1 MGASMRAAF
10 LFRAAIL
17 GGLAVLLL
25 ASVPPAPAQNADP
38 PAYHIDIDP
47 DLVVS
52 HPDQDGK
59 KGTYVTLHFKVRRG
73 KGGPVAEDVNKDEI
87 VVLED
92 GKPVTDLEILQ
103 PRAQGLTAVLAM
115 DVSGSME
122 SHNKIIE
129 ARKAANLF
137 LDKLDPRSD
146 CGLILFDHLLRV
158 KEPPGRDPSQFAAH
172 RVLLHQKVDA
182 ARPGG
187 GTSYLDAT
195 SEGLRMLRDIPGRRA
210 VILMTDGVDMN
221 STKTQKQVIE
231 QAKASHVPVYTI
243 GIGDPGKNEP
253 VTTVLV
259 LDHSGSMAA
268 KASDADD
275 EPKIQALREA
285 ASRFVELMRPTA
297 ETTLLPF
304 SSTVDTPEPF
314 SSNKEALKS
323 RIMQLRPA
331 SGTLL
336 YDATFYGVETLA
348 ASRRPG
354 KKAVVVLTDGVDES
368 PGSRRTDED
377 VIEAA
382 KAAGVPLYMLGLGR
396 AGEINEPVMKKMAK
410 ATGGE
415 YFHAENRQKLY
426 DIFEKLSIDLHDDG
440 IDEQALQT
448 LARETGGKYY
458 PGRDVSKLSL
468 IYEELTQELE
478 STYTVTYAS
487 RHPDDGTARKID
499 IAVVRGGKTVSDVAN
514 AGYTVHG
521 VIVPE
526 MDHRVYL
533 ILLAVLAALLAA
545 PAGLRRLFRS
555 NGGH

>member
-1 MGASMRAAF
+1 MRTLSLSFIAVLA
-10 LFRAAIL
+10 
-17 GGLAVLLL
+17 GLASLLVAL
-25 ASVPPAPAQNADP
+25 PPAAAQNAGGP
-38 PAYHIDIDP
+38 EYHIDLDP

-52 HPDQDGK
+52 HPDADGK

-73 KGGPVAEDVNKDEI
+73 KDGPVADDVNKDEI
-87 VVLED
+87 VVEED
-92 GKPVTDLEILQ
+92 GKRVTDLEILQ
-103 PRAQGLTAVLAM
+103 PKAQGLTAVLAM
-115 DVSGSME
+115 DISGSME
-122 SHNKIIE
+122 SHNKITE

-146 CGLILFDHLLRV
+146 SGLILFDHLLRV
-158 KEPPGRDPSQFAAH
+158 KEPPGRDPAQFAAH
-172 RVLLHQKVDA
+172 RTLLHQKVNA

-195 SEGLRMLRDIPGRRA
+195 AEGLRMLQDIPGRRA
-210 VILMTDGVDMN
+210 VVLMTDGVDMN
-221 STKTQKQVIE
+221 SKQTQQGVIE
-231 QAKASHVPVYTI
+231 LAKAAHVPVYTI

-253 VTTVLV
+253 VTTALV
-259 LDHSGSMAA
+259 LDHSGSMAG
-268 KASDADD
+268 KASDADAQS
-275 EPKIQALREA
+275 KIEALRQA

-304 SSTVDTPEPF
+304 SSGIDKPEPF
-314 SSNKEALKS
+314 SSNKEALKG
-323 RIMQLRPA
+323 RIGQLQPE

-354 KKAVVVLTDGVDES
+354 KKAVVALTDGVDES

-396 AGEINEPVMKKMAK
+396 AEEINEPVMKKMAK

-415 YFHAENRQKLY
+415 YFHAENQQKLY

-440 IDEQALQT
+440 VDEQALQT
-448 LARETGGKYY
+448 LAKETGGKYY
-458 PGRDVSKLSL
+458 SGRDVSRLSL
-468 IYEELTQELE
+468 IYEELTEELD

-499 IAVVRGGKTVSDVAN
+499 ISVVRGGKVVSDVAN
-514 AGYTVHG
+514 AGYSVHG

-533 ILLAVLAALLAA
+533 ILLAVLAALVAA
-545 PAGLRRLFRS
+545 PAGFRRLFRA
-555 NGGH
+555 NHGG

>member
-1 MGASMRAAF
+1 MRTLPLYFAVICGVLVALPLTAA
-10 LFRAAIL
+10 
-17 GGLAVLLL
+17 
-25 ASVPPAPAQNADP
+25 PPPSAD
-38 PAYHIDIDP
+38 ALQYHIDLDP

-52 HPDQDGK
+52 HPDKDGK
-59 KGTYVTLHFKVRRG
+59 TGTYVTLHFKVRHG
-73 KGGPVAEDVNKDEI
+73 KDGPLADDVSKDEI
-87 VVLED
+87 VVEED
-92 GKPVTDLEILQ
+92 GRRVTDLEIFQ
-103 PRAQGLTAVLAM
+103 PKAQGLTAVLAM

-122 SHNKIIE
+122 SHNKIVE

-146 CGLILFDHLLRV
+146 SGLILFDHLLRV
-158 KEPPGRDPSQFAAH
+158 KEPPGRDPAQFAAH
-172 RVLLHQKVDA
+172 RVQLHQKVDA

-187 GTSYLDAT
+187 GTAYLDAT
-195 SEGLRMLRDIPGRRA
+195 AEGLRMLQDIPGRRA
-210 VILMTDGVDMN
+210 VVLMTDGVDMN
-221 STKTQKQVIE
+221 STQTQKQVIE
-231 QAKASHVPVYTI
+231 QAKASHIPIYTI
-243 GIGDPGKNEP
+243 GIGDPGKNEQ

-268 KASDADD
+268 PASDTDVK
-275 EPKIQALREA
+275 PKIQALREA

-304 SSTVDTPEPF
+304 SSDIDKPQPF
-314 SSNKEALKS
+314 SSNKEALKG
-323 RIMQLRPA
+323 RISQLQPE

-382 KAAGVPLYMLGLGR
+382 KAAGTPLYMLGLGR
-396 AGEINEPVMKKMAK
+396 TEEINEPVMMKMAK

-415 YFHAENRQKLY
+415 YFHAENQQKLY

-448 LARETGGKYY
+448 LAKQTGGKYY
-458 PGRDVSKLSL
+458 PGRDASKLSL
-468 IYEELTQELE
+468 IYEELSQELE
-478 STYTVTYAS
+478 STYTVTYPS

-499 IAVVRGGKTVSDVAN
+499 VSVERGGKVVSDVADT
-514 AGYTVHG
+514 GYTVHG

-533 ILLAVLAALLAA
+533 VLLAVLAALLAA
-545 PAGLRRLFRS
+545 PAGFRRLFRT
-555 NGGH
+555 NGGGG

>member
-1 MGASMRAAF
+1 MRALALPF
-10 LFRAAIL
+10 AALL
-17 GGLAVLLL
+17 GGLAALLL
-25 ASVPPAPAQNADP
+25 TASPPALGQNADS
-38 PAYHIDIDP
+38 PAYHIDLDP

-59 KGTYVTLHFKVRRG
+59 KGTYVTLHFKVRLG
-73 KGGPVAEDVNKDEI
+73 KDGPTVEDVKKDEI
-87 VVLED
+87 EVEED
-92 GKPVTDLEILQ
+92 GRPVTDLEILQ
-103 PRAQGLTAVLAM
+103 PKAQGLTAVLAM
-115 DVSGSME
+115 DVSGSVAGQYR
-122 SHNKIIE
+122 IVE
-129 ARKAANLF
+129 ARKAADVF

-146 CGLILFDHLLRV
+146 SGLIFFDGRQGV
-158 KEPPGRDPSQFAAH
+158 KEPPGRDSSRFAAH
-172 RVLLHQKVDA
+172 RALLHRLVEGAK
-182 ARPGG
+182 PGG
-187 GTSYLDAT
+187 TTYLDDTA
-195 SEGLRMLRDIPGRRA
+195 EGLDMLRDIPGRRA
-210 VILMTDGVDMN
+210 VVLMTDGVDLN
-221 STKTQKQVIE
+221 SKRTQKQVIE
-231 QAKASHVPVYTI
+231 RAKAAHVPIFTI
-243 GIGDPGKNEP
+243 GIGDPGTKEP

-285 ASRFVELMRPTA
+285 ASRFLELMGPTA
-297 ETTLLPF
+297 ETTLMPF
-304 SSTVDTPEPF
+304 SSTIDKPAPF
-314 SSNKEALKS
+314 SSNKRALKS
-323 RIMQLRPA
+323 RIMQLRPD

-448 LARETGGKYY
+448 LAKQTGGKYY
-458 PGRDVSKLSL
+458 PGRDASKLSL

-499 IAVVRGGKTVSDVAN
+499 IAVVRGGKAVSDVAN
-514 AGYTVHG
+514 TGYAVHG
-521 VIVPE
+521 VVVPE

-533 ILLAVLAALLAA
+533 MLLAVLAALLAA